1 MLGRVE
7 LDILP
12 QPDESTCGP
21 TCLHAVYRAYGDVV
35 DLAQLCDRIERL
47 DNGGTLAAILA
58 ADALKRGYKA
68 TLYSY
73 NLQVF
78 DPTWFELA
86 PQSMIKKL
94 ERQAR
99 LKKKPRLITAIRSY
113 VRFLELGGRLAFDDL
128 TPELLERYLSKGTP
142 ILTGLSATYL
152 YRSVRERG
160 RRHSVD
166 DDVRGKPAGHFVVL
180 CGYDPGTRRVL
191 VADPLEPN
199 PYFEAPKYEIDVQR
213 VICAILLG
221 ILTYDSV
228 LAVIEPGPHSPVP
241 APPANGTRA

>member
-21 TCLHAVYRAYGDVV
+21 TCLHAVYRAYGDTV
-35 DLAQLCDRIERL
+35 DLAELCDRIERL

-58 ADALKRGYKA
+58 ADALKRGYRA
-68 TLYSY
+68 TIYSY

-78 DPTWFELA
+78 DPTWFEL
-86 PQSMIKKL
+86 SSEGMIRKL
-94 ERQAR
+94 TAQGRA
-99 LKKKPRLITAIRSY
+99 KKKPKLLTAIRSY
-113 VRFLELGGRLAFDDL
+113 VRYLELGGKLAFEDL
-128 TPELLERYLSKGTP
+128 TPTLLERYLSRGTP

-152 YRSVRERG
+152 YRSMRERG
-160 RRHSVD
+160 TRKAVD

-180 CGYDPGTRRVL
+180 CGYDPVARRVL

-199 PYFEAPKYEIDVQR
+199 PYFETPKYEIDVDR
-213 VICAILLG
+213 VICSILLG

-228 LAVIEPGPHSPVP
+228 LAVIEPGERSAAP
-241 APPANGTRA
+241 APPATPP